1 MRYRGQQAPEQGA
14 GKRDVENQGS
24 HVYHS
29 TMRMVRILFEWFMF
43 VNRKHSHLWNWCSA
57 EDVARSHAAI
67 TGGAGDIPTRDTII
81 GAADDIKKATV
92 RSVA

>member
-14 GKRDVENQGS
+14 GKRDVENQES

-29 TMRMVRILFEWFMF
+29 MMRMVIILFEWFIF
-43 VNRKHSHLWNWCSA
+43 VNRKHSHLLDWCSA
-57 EDVARSHAAI
+57 EDMARGHATI
-67 TGGAGDIPTRDTII
+67 TGGAGDMATRNTVI